1 MKTQM
6 LAGLIALSLTTALP
20 QMLRAEDNIEKAG
33 VAVGVSAG
41 NMWFLPIKYLIVMP
55 VEAFFGAV
63 SYVVTGGNS
72 ELTKQIWQDNFQGP
86 YVIDTRSPAWAW
98 ASVPSLKRKKTTQR
112 HPKQPL
118 QRHSQ
123 FNSITTDVFS
133 WAFGHTR
140 TPAKSMRGMT

>member
-55 VEAFFGAV
+55 VEAFFGAGLV
-63 SYVVTGGNS
+63 
-72 ELTKQIWQDNFQGP
+72 QQGHGHHGKGA
-86 YVIDTRSPAWAW
+86 VAHQFDRGFTAGAAAHRCDLAW
-98 ASVPSLKRKKTTQR
+98 P
-112 HPKQPL
+112 
-118 QRHSQ
+118 
-123 FNSITTDVFS
+123 
-133 WAFGHTR
+133 
-140 TPAKSMRGMT
+140 